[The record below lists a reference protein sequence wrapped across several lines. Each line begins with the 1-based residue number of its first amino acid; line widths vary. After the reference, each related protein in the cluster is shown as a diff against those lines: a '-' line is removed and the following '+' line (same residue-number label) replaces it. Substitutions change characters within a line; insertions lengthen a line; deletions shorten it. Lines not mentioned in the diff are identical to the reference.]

1 MAFGKDHIGKSIGS
15 RKPAVT
21 VDGGR
26 ELRRALA
33 EIEGGLDD
41 LKAIHLDMAQI
52 VANRAKHLVPY
63 KTGTLMQ
70 SIRGS
75 GTKTSSR
82 VRAGYKRIG
91 NYAGVTHF
99 GRPRKLLRRGQEPT
113 NFLYNALE
121 EESRNVFILYEDG
134 LNDIIKRG
142 MRYAPKYPKKTVL
155 EKMGIEA

>member
-1 MAFGKDHIGKSIGS
+1 MAFGKDYIGKSIGS

-21 VDGGR
+21 IDGGR
-26 ELRRALA
+26 QLRRALA
-33 EIEGGLDD
+33 EIEGGIDD
-41 LKAIHLDMAQI
+41 LKAIHLDMAQV

-63 KTGTLMQ
+63 QTGTLAQ

-75 GTKTSSR
+75 GTKTASR

-113 NFLYNALE
+113 NFLYNALD
-121 EESRNVFILYEDG
+121 EESKTVFTIYEDG
-134 LNDIIKRG
+134 INTIIKRG
-142 MRYAPKYPKKTVL
+142 MRYAAKYPKQTVL
-155 EKMGIEA
+155 QKRGIEV